1 MLRILQTPVVWH
13 VGAAPRSLGNAVGV
27 NSDIKDRCLGRMQAW
42 VALARTAVSAE
53 FPNFE
58 LAQSFRIFD
67 LSATRMPQTPADDLS
82 RVARVVGV
90 EAAALAAQWEDMW
103 PRAREL
109 ADSGNK
115 TAWRQA
121 LENVNAHHKTA
132 NAHTTAALRHAP
144 VHFLPAA

>member
-1 MLRILQTPVVWH
+1 
-13 VGAAPRSLGNAVGV
+13 
-27 NSDIKDRCLGRMQAW
+27 MQAW
-42 VALARTAVSAE
+42 VALARAAVSAE

-67 LSATRMPQTPADDLS
+67 LSALRMPQTPANDLS

-90 EAAALAAQWEDMW
+90 EAATLAAQWEDMW

-121 LENVNAHHKTA
+121 LENVNAHGRTA
-132 NAHTTAALRHAP
+132 KAHPTAALRTAL
-144 VHFLPAA
+144 VHCLPTA

>member
-1 MLRILQTPVVWH
+1 
-13 VGAAPRSLGNAVGV
+13 
-27 NSDIKDRCLGRMQAW
+27 MQAW
-42 VALARTAVSAE
+42 VALARAAVSAE

-58 LAQSFRIFD
+58 LAHTFRIFD
-67 LSATRMPQTPADDLS
+67 LSALRMPQTPANDLS

-90 EAAALAAQWEDMW
+90 EAATLAAQWEDMW

-121 LENVNAHHKTA
+121 LENVNVHGRTAKAHP
-132 NAHTTAALRHAP
+132 TAALRTAL
-144 VHFLPAA
+144 VHFLPTA

>member
-1 MLRILQTPVVWH
+1 MGRL
-13 VGAAPRSLGNAVGV
+13 GPRG
-27 NSDIKDRCLGRMQAW
+27 CLGR
-42 VALARTAVSAE
+42 V
-53 FPNFE
+53 P

-67 LSATRMPQTPADDLS
+67 LSALRMPQTPANDLS

-90 EAAALAAQWEDMW
+90 EAATLAAQWEDMW

-121 LENVNAHHKTA
+121 LENVNAHGRTA
-132 NAHTTAALRHAP
+132 KAHPTAALRKAL
-144 VHFLPAA
+144 VHCFCPRPEHFWC

>member
-13 VGAAPRSLGNAVGV
+13 VGAAPRSLGNAAGV

-42 VALARTAVSAE
+42 VALARAAVSAE

-67 LSATRMPQTPADDLS
+67 LSATRMPQMPADDLS

-90 EAAALAAQWEDMW
+90 EAAALAAQWEDVASR
-103 PRAREL
+103 PRA
-109 ADSGNK
+109 G
-115 TAWRQA
+115 
-121 LENVNAHHKTA
+121 
-132 NAHTTAALRHAP
+132 
-144 VHFLPAA
+144 